1 MFEAVI
7 AGDPKEWFILGLSF
21 LPCLTFLSSYYYFC
35 QVSDEKIVMQNRE
48 ARGGACFT
56 LGAKCCV
63 CLAWPIKRPLG
74 RHSNPVNTDT
84 EGAIENVRTNG
95 MSLLSGLNLV
105 KM

>member
-1 MFEAVI
+1 M
-7 AGDPKEWFILGLSF
+7 P
-21 LPCLTFLSSYYYFC
+21 FC
-35 QVSDEKIVMQNRE
+35 ARHQTSANRE

-95 MSLLSGLNLV
+95 VSVLSGLNLV